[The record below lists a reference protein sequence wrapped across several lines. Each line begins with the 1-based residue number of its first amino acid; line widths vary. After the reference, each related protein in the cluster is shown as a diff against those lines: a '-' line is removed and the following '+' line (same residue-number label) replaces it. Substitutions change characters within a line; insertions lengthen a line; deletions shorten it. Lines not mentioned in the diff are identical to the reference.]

1 MTKWT
6 RCWRW
11 VPPRGG
17 GTSKYRRSIR
27 LGLLPTTASL
37 ASAGIVTRAGHEW
50 RLIIAGG
57 NPIDAAKYQFM
68 ILATIAALTL
78 LADSII
84 MLMVYKRCFTA
95 LDQYQPVNG

>member
-1 MTKWT
+1 M
-6 RCWRW
+6 
-11 VPPRGG
+11 GG
-17 GTSKYRRSIR
+17 GTSKYRLVDPSGIAAHHRVAR
-27 LGLLPTTASL
+27 LRRHCDG
-37 ASAGIVTRAGHEW
+37 AGHDG
-50 RLIIAGG
+50 RSIIAGG